1 MQKGTARMSEQI
13 SREQVRHVAAL
24 ARLEM
29 DEQELASYGRDL
41 SDILGYVAKLNEI
54 DTTGVE
60 PTAHVIFM
68 DTPYRDDERGE
79 SFSHEQTLKNAPQRE
94 GLYFQAPQVIE

>member
-1 MQKGTARMSEQI
+1 MSEQI

-29 DEQELASYGRDL
+29 DEEELAAYGRDL

-54 DTTGVE
+54 DTSGVE
-60 PTAHVIFM
+60 PTAHVVSM
-68 DTPYRDDERGE
+68 ETPFRDDERGE
-79 SFSHEQTLKNAPQRE
+79 SFSHEQALKNAPQRE
-94 GLYFQAPQVIE
+94 GFYFQVPQVIE